1 MFFLML
7 RRPPRSTRTDTLFPY
22 TTLFRSAFLG
32 AEADALTHIGAIDDK
47 IGPVIGDA
55 TDKNV
60 DVRIVGVPMV
70 DRDPIEAGPEITRHV
85 LHQVAREAAEIVHRN
100 GVFGADAEAE
110 MMLVSVTARGEG
122 AAICRVPLGID
133 Q

>member
-1 MFFLML
+1 MRISDWSSDVCSSDLL
-7 RRPPRSTRTDTLFPY
+7 ECH
-22 TTLFRSAFLG
+22 AFLG

-85 LHQVAREAAEIVHRN
+85 LHQVAREAAEIVHRTEI
-100 GVFGADAEAE
+100 GSA
-110 MMLVSVTARGEG
+110 S
-122 AAICRVPLGID
+122 CRERVCPYV
-133 Q
+133 